1 MRNEIF
7 LLRQYGAK
15 PDRAVKN
22 YGGDEDFYLS
32 CLQKFLSDDSF
43 EKLGLFVRSGSLK
56 NSDKTAAFI
65 EEFSEILGLCELEE
79 RTKKLRVS
87 LSSGHLKKA
96 IEDFSAVVSEKD
108 RLKNYLIIKKS
119 T

>member
-1 MRNEIF
+1 MRSEIF

-15 PDRAVKN
+15 PDRAVRN

-43 EKLGLFVRSGSLK
+43 EKLALLVRSGSLK

-79 RTKKLRVS
+79 KTKKLRLS
-87 LSSGHLKKA
+87 ISSGHLKKA
-96 IEDFSAVVSEKD
+96 IEDFSAVASEKD
-108 RLKNYLIIKKS
+108 RLKNYLTVKK
-119 T
+119 